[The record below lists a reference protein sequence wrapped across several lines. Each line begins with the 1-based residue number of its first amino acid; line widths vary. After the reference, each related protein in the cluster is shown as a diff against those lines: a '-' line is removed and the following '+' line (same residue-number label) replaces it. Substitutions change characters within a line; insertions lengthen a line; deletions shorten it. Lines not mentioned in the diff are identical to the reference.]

1 MFLYKYNSFMRRFAL
16 FCTLAFALTGTVW
29 AQSGMTD
36 QQVMNFV
43 AAEVEKGTSSSQI
56 VTKLIER
63 NVPIEQ
69 IRRIKTKYDREK
81 STGQLGARDLTG
93 GTNARRTRQNNGDK
107 KEELENFRRKEA
119 ETDNSGLSAKQIQ
132 QKKQTYADEYG
143 TELDFMLPDSLKMF
157 DEGFVQEKHTPSA
170 IFGHDIF
177 NNKNLT
183 FEPEMNIATPV
194 DYRLGPGDVV
204 YIDIWGTSQRN
215 VTGTVSPEG
224 EIDIEG
230 YGPVNVSGL
239 TVSQANSRLRSTL
252 GQRYAGSQLKLTV
265 GQTKTISVNVVG
277 EVNMPGTYTL
287 SAFSTVFHALYM
299 AGGPNDIGTLRD
311 IKVYRNNREV
321 ATVDVYDYILNGRLT
336 GNVRLAS
343 GDMII
348 VGPYDCLVNITGKV
362 KRPMF
367 YEMKNNESVATLL
380 KYAGGFTGDAYRKQI
395 RLVRPF
401 GGEYKI
407 YSIDEFEHGTFQLCD
422 GDSLSVDSTL
432 NRFRNMVE
440 IKGAVLRPG
449 MFQMDGSIGTVR
461 QLIEAAGGLS
471 ENAFTARAIMHRRK
485 EDRTLEVLSIDIKG
499 LMEHT
504 VPDVT
509 LRNEDILYVPD
520 KKEMQEER
528 TFSILGEVPYPGIYE
543 FAENTTLE
551 DLILQAGG
559 LKDAASTVKVDIA
572 RRVRNNS
579 ASSSVSD
586 VAQTYSFGLKE
597 GFVVDGTPG
606 FILEPF
612 DEVYVRRSPGY
623 IEQQHVTVKG
633 EILFPGT
640 YVLEKKSS
648 RLSDLVKMAGG
659 LASEAY
665 SEGAK
670 LIRTLTMEE
679 KEMQKQ
685 ILKIVAAGDS
695 VDVNKLALGNT
706 QTVGINLSQALANP
720 GNPEWD
726 IVLMEGDELVI
737 PEINNTVNISGEVMY
752 PNTVAYKKKANL
764 KYYINQAG
772 GYSSK
777 AQKSRIF
784 VVNMNGTVTRARSE
798 KDIQPG
804 CKIVIPAKRKRKG
817 MSFAEIMSLSTMG
830 VSLASV
836 VTALLRK

>member
-1 MFLYKYNSFMRRFAL
+1 MFLCKYNRTPIRIIL
-16 FCTLAFALTGTVW
+16 FCTFTFILTGAAM

-43 AAEVEKGTSSSQI
+43 AAEAEKGTPSSQI

-69 IRRIKTKYDREK
+69 IRRIRTKYEREK
-81 STGQLGARDLTG
+81 SSEQLGTRDLTE
-93 GTNARRTRQNNGDK
+93 GTSTQRTRQNNGDK
-107 KEELENFRRKEA
+107 KEDLENFRRKGFDSGNE
-119 ETDNSGLSAKQIQ
+119 GLSAKQIQ
-132 QKKQTYADEYG
+132 LKKQAYEDDFG

-157 DEGFVQEKHTPSA
+157 GEDFVPEKSRKSA

-177 NNKNLT
+177 NNKLLT
-183 FEPEMNIATPV
+183 FEPEMNIATPT

-204 YIDIWGTSQRN
+204 YIDVWGTSQRN
-215 VTGTVSPEG
+215 ITGTVSAEG

-230 YGPVNVSGL
+230 YGPINVSGL

-252 GQRYAGSQLKLTV
+252 GQRYAGSQVRLTV

-299 AGGPNDIGTLRD
+299 AGGPNDIGTLRN
-311 IKVYRNNREV
+311 IKVYRNNREI

-336 GNVRLAS
+336 GNVRLAA

-380 KYAGGFTGDAYRKQI
+380 KYAGGFTGDAYRNQI

-407 YSIDEFEHGTFQLCD
+407 FSIDEFEHGTFQLCD
-422 GDSLSVDSTL
+422 GDSLSVDSAL

-440 IKGAVLRPG
+440 VKGAVLRPG

-485 EDRTLEVLSIDIKG
+485 EDHTLEVLSINVKG
-499 LMEHT
+499 LLEHT
-504 VPDVT
+504 TPDIT
-509 LRNEDILYVPD
+509 LRNEDILFIPD
-520 KKEMQEER
+520 RKEMQEER

-559 LKDAASTVKVDIA
+559 LNDAASTVKVDVA
-572 RRVRNNS
+572 RRIRNNS
-579 ASSSVSD
+579 ASSSVGEA
-586 VAQTYSFGLKE
+586 AQIYSFALKE

-606 FILEPF
+606 FVLKPF

-623 IEQQHVTVKG
+623 IEQQHVTIKG
-633 EILFPGT
+633 EVLFPGT
-640 YVLEKKSS
+640 YVLGKKSS

-659 LASEAY
+659 LSAEAY
-665 SEGAK
+665 SDGAK
-670 LIRTLTMEE
+670 LVRTLTVEE
-679 KEMQKQ
+679 MDMQKQ
-685 ILKIVAAGDS
+685 ILKIVTSSDS
-695 VDVNKLALGNT
+695 VDVNKLSLGNT
-706 QTVGINLSQALANP
+706 QTVGINLSQALVNP

-726 IVLMEGDELVI
+726 IILMEGDELII

-752 PNTVAYKKKANL
+752 PNTVAYKNKAKL

-772 GYSSK
+772 GYNSQ

-784 VVNMNGTVTRARSE
+784 VVNMNGTVTRARNE

-817 MSFAEIMSLSTMG
+817 LSFAEIMSLSTMG

-836 VTALLRK
+836 VMALYRK